1 MAASRR
7 GDFATLTHR
16 GRQKVKMG
24 GGDKEL
30 KSLEKQLASLENNI
44 YGVPRIIEE
53 DAKKLKKLEKEKGKI
68 RYTKPIYHP
77 DGTVTP
83 GMPIPPKD

>member
-24 GGDKEL
+24 GGDQE
-30 KSLEKQLASLENNI
+30 LASLENNI
-44 YGVPRIIEE
+44 YGVPRVIEE
-53 DAKKLKKLEKEKGKI
+53 DAKKLDKKKNGI

-83 GMPIPPKD
+83 GRPIPPKD

>member
-1 MAASRR
+1 MSISRGR
-7 GDFATLTHR
+7 VPTLVDR
-16 GRQKVKMG
+16 GRQKKKSN

-30 KSLEKQLASLENNI
+30 ASLERNI
-44 YGVPRIIEE
+44 YGVPRIIAE
-53 DAKKLKKLEKEKGKI
+53 DAKRLKREKSKGSI

-83 GMPIPPKD
+83 GRPIPPKD

>member
-1 MAASRR
+1 MSISR
-7 GDFATLTHR
+7 GSVPTLVDR
-16 GRQKVKMG
+16 GRQKKKSS

-30 KSLEKQLASLENNI
+30 ASLERNI
-44 YGVPRIIEE
+44 YGVPRIIAE
-53 DAKKLKKLEKEKGKI
+53 DTKRLKREKSKGSI

-83 GMPIPPKD
+83 GRPIPPKD

>member
-1 MAASRR
+1 MSISR
-7 GDFATLTHR
+7 GSVPTLVDR
-16 GRQKVKMG
+16 GRQKKRSS

-30 KSLEKQLASLENNI
+30 ASLERNI
-44 YGVPRIIEE
+44 YGVPRIIAE
-53 DAKKLKKLEKEKGKI
+53 DAKRLKREKSKGSI

-83 GMPIPPKD
+83 GRPIPPKD

>member
-1 MAASRR
+1 MSISR
-7 GDFATLTHR
+7 GSVPTLVDR
-16 GRQKVKMG
+16 GRQKKKSS

-30 KSLEKQLASLENNI
+30 ASLERNI
-44 YGVPRIIEE
+44 YGVRRIIAE
-53 DAKKLKKLEKEKGKI
+53 DAKRLKREKSKGSI

-83 GMPIPPKD
+83 GRPIPPKD

>member
-1 MAASRR
+1 MSISR
-7 GDFATLTHR
+7 GCVPTLVDR
-16 GRQKVKMG
+16 GRQKKKSS

-30 KSLEKQLASLENNI
+30 ASLERNI
-44 YGVPRIIEE
+44 YGVPRIIAE
-53 DAKKLKKLEKEKGKI
+53 DAKRLKREKSKGSI

-83 GMPIPPKD
+83 GRPIPPKD

>member
-1 MAASRR
+1 MSISR
-7 GDFATLTHR
+7 GSVPPLVDR
-16 GRQKVKMG
+16 GRQKKKSS

-30 KSLEKQLASLENNI
+30 ASLERNI
-44 YGVPRIIEE
+44 YGVPRIIAE
-53 DAKKLKKLEKEKGKI
+53 DAKRLKREKSKGSI

-83 GMPIPPKD
+83 GRPIPPKD

>member
-1 MAASRR
+1 MSVSR
-7 GDFATLTHR
+7 GSVPTLVDR
-16 GRQKVKMG
+16 GRQKKKSS

-30 KSLEKQLASLENNI
+30 ASLERNI
-44 YGVPRIIEE
+44 YGVPRIIAE
-53 DAKKLKKLEKEKGKI
+53 DAKRLKREKSKGSI

-83 GMPIPPKD
+83 GRPIPPKD

>member
-1 MAASRR
+1 MSISR
-7 GDFATLTHR
+7 GSVPTLVDR
-16 GRQKVKMG
+16 GRQKKKNS

-30 KSLEKQLASLENNI
+30 ASLERNI
-44 YGVPRIIEE
+44 YGVPRIIAE
-53 DAKKLKKLEKEKGKI
+53 DAKRLKREKSKGSI

-83 GMPIPPKD
+83 GRPIPPKD

>member
-1 MAASRR
+1 MGASRR

-30 KSLEKQLASLENNI
+30 KSLEKNI
-44 YGVPRIIEE
+44 YGVPRVIEE
-53 DAKKLKKLEKEKGKI
+53 DAKKLDKKKNGI

-83 GMPIPPKD
+83 GRPIPPKD

>member
-1 MAASRR
+1 MSISR
-7 GDFATLTHR
+7 GSVPKLVDR
-16 GRQKVKMG
+16 GRQKKKSS

-30 KSLEKQLASLENNI
+30 ASLERNI
-44 YGVPRIIEE
+44 YGVPRIIAE
-53 DAKKLKKLEKEKGKI
+53 DAKRLKREKSKGSI

-83 GMPIPPKD
+83 GRPIPPKD

>member
-1 MAASRR
+1 MSISR
-7 GDFATLTHR
+7 GSVPTLVDR
-16 GRQKVKMG
+16 SRQKKKSS

-30 KSLEKQLASLENNI
+30 ASLERNI
-44 YGVPRIIEE
+44 YGVPRIIAE
-53 DAKKLKKLEKEKGKI
+53 DAKRLKREKSKGSI

-83 GMPIPPKD
+83 GRPIPPKD

>member
-16 GRQKVKMG
+16 GRQKKKLG

-44 YGVPRIIEE
+44 YGVPRIIAE
-53 DAKKLKKLEKEKGKI
+53 DAKKLKLEKGGIK
-68 RYTKPIYHP
+68 YTKPIYHP

>member
-53 DAKKLKKLEKEKGKI
+53 DAKKLKLDKGSI

-83 GMPIPPKD
+83 GRPIPPKD

>member
-1 MAASRR
+1 MSISR
-7 GDFATLTHR
+7 GSVPTLVDR
-16 GRQKVKMG
+16 GRQKKKSS

-30 KSLEKQLASLENNI
+30 ASLERNI

-53 DAKKLKKLEKEKGKI
+53 DAKRLKREKSKGSI

-83 GMPIPPKD
+83 GRPIPPKD

>member
-30 KSLEKQLASLENNI
+30 KSLEKKLASLENNI

-53 DAKKLKKLEKEKGKI
+53 DAKRLKLEQGNGSI

>member
-1 MAASRR
+1 MSISR
-7 GDFATLTHR
+7 GSVPTLVDR
-16 GRQKVKMG
+16 GRQKKKSS

-30 KSLEKQLASLENNI
+30 ASLERNI
-44 YGVPRIIEE
+44 YGVPRIIAE
-53 DAKKLKKLEKEKGKI
+53 DAKRLKREKSKCSI

-83 GMPIPPKD
+83 GRPIPPKD

>member
-1 MAASRR
+1 MSISR
-7 GDFATLTHR
+7 GSVPTLVDR
-16 GRQKVKMG
+16 GRQKKKSS

-30 KSLEKQLASLENNI
+30 ASLERNI
-44 YGVPRIIEE
+44 YGVPRIIAE
-53 DAKKLKKLEKEKGKI
+53 DAKRLKREKSKGSI

-83 GMPIPPKD
+83 GRPIPPKD

>member
-24 GGDKEL
+24 GGDTEL

-44 YGVPRIIEE
+44 YGVPRIIAE
-53 DAKKLKKLEKEKGKI
+53 DAKKLKLEKGKGSI

-83 GMPIPPKD
+83 GRPIPPKD

>member
-30 KSLEKQLASLENNI
+30 ASLEKNI
-44 YGVPRIIEE
+44 YEIGRASCRERV
-53 DAKKLKKLEKEKGKI
+53 
-68 RYTKPIYHP
+68 
-77 DGTVTP
+77 
-83 GMPIPPKD
+83 

>member
-24 GGDKEL
+24 GGDQE
-30 KSLEKQLASLENNI
+30 LASLEKNI
-44 YGVPRIIEE
+44 YGVPRVIEE
-53 DAKKLKKLEKEKGKI
+53 EIGRASCRE
-68 RYTKPIYHP
+68 R
-77 DGTVTP
+77 V
-83 GMPIPPKD
+83 

>member
-1 MAASRR
+1 MSISRASVP
-7 GDFATLTHR
+7 TLVDR
-16 GRQKVKMG
+16 GRQKKKSS

-30 KSLEKQLASLENNI
+30 ASLERNI
-44 YGVPRIIEE
+44 YGVPRIIAE
-53 DAKKLKKLEKEKGKI
+53 DAKRLKREKSKGSI

-83 GMPIPPKD
+83 GRPIPPKD

>member
-1 MAASRR
+1 MSISR
-7 GDFATLTHR
+7 GSVPTLVDR
-16 GRQKVKMG
+16 GRQKKKSS

-30 KSLEKQLASLENNI
+30 ASLEKNI
-44 YGVPRIIEE
+44 YGVPRIIAE
-53 DAKKLKKLEKEKGKI
+53 DAKRLKREKSKGSI

-83 GMPIPPKD
+83 GRPIPPKD

>member
-7 GDFATLTHR
+7 GDFATLTHK
-16 GRQKVKMG
+16 GRQKKKMD

-30 KSLEKQLASLENNI
+30 KSLENNI

-53 DAKKLKKLEKEKGKI
+53 DAKKLKLDKGSI

>member
-1 MAASRR
+1 MSISR
-7 GDFATLTHR
+7 GSVPTLVDR
-16 GRQKVKMG
+16 GRQKKKSS

-30 KSLEKQLASLENNI
+30 ASLERNI
-44 YGVPRIIEE
+44 YGVPRIIAE
-53 DAKKLKKLEKEKGKI
+53 DAKRLKLEKGKGSI

-83 GMPIPPKD
+83 GRPIPPKD

>member
-1 MAASRR
+1 MSISRSSVP
-7 GDFATLTHR
+7 TLVDR
-16 GRQKVKMG
+16 GRQKKKSS

-30 KSLEKQLASLENNI
+30 ASLEKNI

-53 DAKKLKKLEKEKGKI
+53 DAKKLDKKKNGI

-77 DGTVTP
+77 DGSVTP
-83 GMPIPPKD
+83 GRPIPPKE

>member
-24 GGDKEL
+24 GGDQE
-30 KSLEKQLASLENNI
+30 LASLEKNI
-44 YGVPRIIEE
+44 YGVHRVIEE
-53 DAKKLKKLEKEKGKI
+53 DAKKLDKKKNGI

-83 GMPIPPKD
+83 GRPIPPKD

>member
-1 MAASRR
+1 MSISR
-7 GDFATLTHR
+7 GSVPTLVDR
-16 GRQKVKMG
+16 GRQKKKSS

-30 KSLEKQLASLENNI
+30 ASLERNI
-44 YGVPRIIEE
+44 YGVPRIIAE
-53 DAKKLKKLEKEKGKI
+53 DAKRLKREKSKGSI